1 MFLFFNNI
9 SFLNPEFF
17 GLLLLLP
24 AIGAWYFFKR
34 KQHYPTLKMPNL
46 DSISELSSWRGKL
59 RGILPILRA
68 LAFIMLVIAIA
79 RPQETLKEEE
89 IKAEGIDIFLVL
101 DVSYSMLAKDL
112 TPDRMEASKR
122 VATDFVERR
131 KHDRIGLALFGG
143 EAFTQCP
150 LTTDHR
156 VVKEF
161 LAGTKAGIL
170 GQGTAIGMGLSSAV
184 NHIKDSESESK
195 IIILLTD
202 GVSNTGYIQPMT
214 AAEIAVE
221 FGAKV
226 YTIGVGTQGEAL
238 YPINPASTGRLRYQP
253 VKVEIDEVLLRKISE
268 MSGGKYFR
276 ATDDKSLENIYAEI
290 DRLEKTEIEVTTI
303 KRHSEE
309 FYGFAF
315 MGLLFLIFEILLRY
329 TVFRTIP

>member
-46 DSISELSSWRGKL
+46 DSISALNSWRGKL

-122 VATDFVERR
+122 GAIDFVEGR

-170 GQGTAIGMGLSSAV
+170 GEGTAIGMGLSSAV

-202 GVSNTGYIQPMT
+202 GVSNIGYIQPMT

-221 FGAKV
+221 FGVKV
-226 YTIGVGTQGEAL
+226 YTIGVGTKGEAL
-238 YPINPASTGRLRYQP
+238 YPVNPTSKRL
-253 VKVEIDEVLLRKISE
+253 
-268 MSGGKYFR
+268 
-276 ATDDKSLENIYAEI
+276 
-290 DRLEKTEIEVTTI
+290 
-303 KRHSEE
+303 
-309 FYGFAF
+309 
-315 MGLLFLIFEILLRY
+315 
-329 TVFRTIP
+329 